1 MMGRGRDKSGERMK
15 EGWMEERK
23 KKGKV
28 KGIIKVSDLCMVN
41 SYMELKILN
50 RKEMYKS
57 IFSY

>member
-1 MMGRGRDKSGERMK
+1 
-15 EGWMEERK
+15 MEERK

-41 SYMELKILN
+41 SYVELKILN

>member
-1 MMGRGRDKSGERMK
+1 MK